1 MKKLGKKRTSAK
13 QTVQAYACSC
23 LCVCP
28 NCASAYVQ
36 STLTNGT
43 SGTTS
48 GNLMLVV
55 G

>member
-1 MKKLGKKRTSAK
+1 MKKLGKKRVASN

-23 LCVCP
+23 LCVCKTCM
-28 NCASAYVQ
+28 NSSVQ

-48 GNLMLVV
+48 GNLMIVV

>member
-1 MKKLGKKRTSAK
+1 MKKLGKKRTSSK

-23 LCVCP
+23 LCVCSTCM
-28 NCASAYVQ
+28 NTYVQ

-48 GNLMLVV
+48 GKLMVVV

>member
-1 MKKLGKKRTSAK
+1 MKKLGKKRTVSS
-13 QTVQAYACSC
+13 QTVQAYACRC

-28 NCASAYVQ
+28 SCAVASVQ

>member
-1 MKKLGKKRTSAK
+1 MKKLGKKRAVSS
-13 QTVQAYACSC
+13 QTVQAYACRC

-28 NCASAYVQ
+28 TCAVSSVQ
-36 STLTNGT
+36 NTLTSGT

-48 GNLMLVV
+48 GNLMIVV